1 MPVPAVIKSAV
12 AVPRRPSWRFWEKSG
27 AEVWTRFFLALA
39 GLVLA
44 FAAAL
49 FSSIA
54 SDSGNVWASRIL
66 ASAALVMAAFVG
78 ITTVPYLARRVALE
92 RIHDAL
98 QYEVTREGLAYVVI
112 ALLLGIAALNT
123 GNNLLYM
130 VVGAMLAAI
139 IVSGIA
145 SATVLRY
152 LQLDVRLPE
161 HIFAGQTVTGRINV
175 HNPRRF
181 LASYSISVVPPK
193 SAKKCRRWRWEATT
207 FGFPA
212 RHPPA
217 NQWIRL
223 PDRVLRRVA
232 DQPEPPVLFKGP
244 IYFPH
249 VPPRSTLSADLE
261 LYFERRGRYAQDSL
275 GISTRFPFS
284 FLKKTRRVPLARE
297 VIVFP
302 SVGPTDKFFEVL
314 PLITGEFET
323 FVRGRGFDLYRI
335 REYMPEDTARHVDWK
350 ATAKSGSLKVREF
363 SREDERKLRIVFDNP
378 PPGAVSD
385 QQYERSVALAA
396 SFAFH
401 FQQENTEVSFAA
413 PAYAGGPEL
422 YNFLSYLAVVEP
434 WKGDSILDSLQVTDD
449 YNLILTS
456 RPQPSIPSAL
466 RACSY
471 FVFLNDR

>member
-1 MPVPAVIKSAV
+1 MPNGAKSAL
-12 AVPRRPSWRFWEKSG
+12 ASPKRSWRFWENGG

-98 QYEVTREGLAYVVI
+98 QYEVTREGLAYVAI

-145 SATVLRY
+145 SASVLRE
-152 LQLDVRLPE
+152 LELDVRLPE

-193 SAKKCRRWRWEATT
+193 SAKKRRRWRWEATT

-212 RHPPA
+212 RRPPA

-232 DQPEPPVLFKGP
+232 QQPDPPVLFKGP

-249 VPPRSTLSADLE
+249 VAPRTTLSADLE
-261 LYFERRGRYAQDSL
+261 LHFDRRGRYAQDSL

-284 FLKKTRRVPLARE
+284 FLRKTRRVPLARE
-297 VIVFP
+297 IIVFP
-302 SVGPTDKFFEVL
+302 SVEPADQFFEVL

-378 PPGAVSD
+378 APGTVSEKA
-385 QQYERSVALAA
+385 YEEAISLAA
-396 SFAFH
+396 SLGWH
-401 FQQENTEVSFAA
+401 F
-413 PAYAGGPEL
+413 
-422 YNFLSYLAVVEP
+422 
-434 WKGDSILDSLQVTDD
+434 
-449 YNLILTS
+449 
-456 RPQPSIPSAL
+456 SA
-466 RACSY
+466 
-471 FVFLNDR
+471 

>member
-1 MPVPAVIKSAV
+1 MKSPDAS
-12 AVPRRPSWRFWEKSG
+12 RPFWQGEGAQIWLRFL
-27 AEVWTRFFLALA
+27 LALA

-44 FAAAL
+44 FAAAI

-54 SDSGNVWASRIL
+54 RDSGNVWASIIL
-66 ASAALVMAAFVG
+66 ATSALIMAAFVG
-78 ITTVPYLARRVALE
+78 ITTVPYLARRVAVE

-98 QYEVTREGLAYVVI
+98 QYEVTREGLVYVAI

-123 GNNLLYM
+123 GNNLLYI

-139 IVSGIA
+139 VVSGIA
-145 SATVLRY
+145 SATVLRR
-152 LQLDVRLPE
+152 LELDVRLPE
-161 HIFAGQTVTGRINV
+161 HIFAGQTVTGRINI

-193 SAKKCRRWRWEATT
+193 KNKRWRRWRWERTT
-207 FGFPA
+207 FGFPT
-212 RHPPA
+212 RRPPA

-232 DQPEPPVLFKGP
+232 APPDQPVLFKGP

-249 VPPRSTLSADLE
+249 VPPGTTLSADLE
-261 LYFERRGRYAQDSL
+261 LHFDRRGRYAQDSL

-284 FLKKTRRVPLARE
+284 FLRKTRRVPLARE
-297 VIVFP
+297 IIVFP
-302 SVGPTDKFFEVL
+302 SVKQADEFFKVL

-335 REYMPEDTARHVDWK
+335 REYMPEDSARHVDWK

-363 SREDERKLRIVFDNP
+363 SREDERRLRIVFDNP
-378 PPGAVSD
+378 APGLVSEQRYEQAVS
-385 QQYERSVALAA
+385 LAA
-396 SFAFH
+396 SLAFH
-401 FQQENTEVSFAA
+401 FTQENTEISYLA
-413 PAYAGGPEL
+413 PGYAGGSDL

-434 WKGDSILDSLQVTDD
+434 WKGDSIIETLQLSDD
-449 YNLILTS
+449 YNLILTA
-456 RPQPSIPSAL
+456 RAENSIPISFQ
-466 RACSY
+466 ACSY
-471 FVFLNDR
+471 FVFLGEKSQATLA

>member
-1 MPVPAVIKSAV
+1 MAGAVKSAV
-12 AVPRRPSWRFWEKSG
+12 ASPKRPSWRFWENSS
-27 AEVWTRFFLALA
+27 AELWTRFFLAVA

-54 SDSGNVWASRIL
+54 GDSGNVWASRIL
-66 ASAALVMAAFVG
+66 ASAALVMAAFVR

-98 QYEVTREGLAYVVI
+98 QYEVTREGLAYVAI

-139 IVSGIA
+139 VVSGMA
-145 SATVLRY
+145 SATVLRE
-152 LQLDVRLPE
+152 LELDVRLPE

-193 SAKKCRRWRWEATT
+193 SAKRRRRWRWEATT

-212 RHPPA
+212 RRLPA

-232 DQPEPPVLFKGP
+232 AEPEPPVLFKGP

-249 VPPRSTLSADLE
+249 VPPSSTLSADLE
-261 LYFERRGRYAQDSL
+261 LHFERRGRYAQDSL

-302 SVGPTDKFFEVL
+302 SVQPTDKFFEVL

-335 REYMPEDTARHVDWK
+335 REYMPEDSARHVDWK
-350 ATAKSGSLKVREF
+350 ATAKSGSLEGREF

-378 PPGAVSD
+378 PPGAVPTE
-385 QQYERSVALAA
+385 QYERAVALAA

-401 FQQENTEVSFAA
+401 FTQENTDVSFAA
-413 PAYAGGPEL
+413 PGYAGGPKL
-422 YNFLSYLAVVEP
+422 YHFLSYLAVVEP
-434 WKGDSILDSLQVTDD
+434 WKGDSILDALQVTDD

-456 RPQPSIPSAL
+456 RPHTTVPSAL
-466 RACSY
+466 WACSY
-471 FVFLNDR
+471 FVFLNER

>member
-1 MPVPAVIKSAV
+1 MANAVKSAV
-12 AVPRRPSWRFWEKSG
+12 SARRPSWRFWETSG
-27 AEVWTRFFLALA
+27 GEVWLRFFLALA
-39 GLVLA
+39 GLILA

-54 SDSGNVWASRIL
+54 NDAGNVWSSRIL
-66 ASAALVMAAFVG
+66 ASAALIMAAFVG

-98 QYEVTREGLAYVVI
+98 QYEVTREGLAYVAI

-123 GNNLLYM
+123 GNNLLYI
-130 VVGAMLAAI
+130 VVGTMLAAI
-139 IVSGIA
+139 VVSGIA
-145 SATVLRY
+145 SAAVLRY
-152 LQLDVRLPE
+152 LELDVRLPE
-161 HIFAGQTVTGRINV
+161 HIFAGQTVTGRINI

-193 SAKKCRRWRWEATT
+193 APKRRRGWRWEPAT

-212 RHPPA
+212 RRPPA

-232 DQPEPPVLFKGP
+232 QQPDPPVLFKGP

-249 VPPRSTLSADLE
+249 VAPRTTLSADLE
-261 LYFERRGRYAQDSL
+261 LHFDRRGRYAQDSL

-284 FLKKTRRVPLARE
+284 FLRKTRRVPLARE

-302 SVGPTDKFFEVL
+302 AVQATDEFFEVL

-378 PPGAVSD
+378 PPGLISEQA
-385 QQYERSVALAA
+385 YERAVALAA

-401 FQQENTEVSFAA
+401 FTQENTDTSFAA
-413 PAYAGGPEL
+413 PGYAGGSEL

-434 WKGDSILDSLQVTDD
+434 WKGDSILDTLPVSDD
-449 YNLILTS
+449 YNLVLTA
-456 RPQPSIPSAL
+456 RPPGSVPSAL
-466 RACSY
+466 SASSY
-471 FVFLNDR
+471 FVFLDQRG

>member
-1 MPVPAVIKSAV
+1 MPEAAVKSAI
-12 AVPRRPSWRFWEKSG
+12 ASPKRTWRFWENSG
-27 AEVWTRFFLALA
+27 AELWTRFFLALA

-54 SDSGNVWASRIL
+54 GDSGNVWASRIL

-98 QYEVTREGLAYVVI
+98 QYEVTREGLAYVAV

-139 IVSGIA
+139 VVSGIA
-145 SATVLRY
+145 SATVLRE
-152 LQLDVRLPE
+152 LELDIRLPE

-193 SAKKCRRWRWEATT
+193 SAGKRRRWRWEATT
-207 FGFPA
+207 FGFPS
-212 RHPPA
+212 RRPPA

-232 DQPEPPVLFKGP
+232 DEPEPPVLFKGP

-249 VPPRSTLSADLE
+249 VPPKSTLSADLE
-261 LYFERRGRYAQDSL
+261 LHFDRRGRYAQDSL

-284 FLKKTRRVPLARE
+284 FLRKTRRVPLARE

-302 SVGPTDKFFEVL
+302 SIEPTDKFFEVL

-378 PPGAVSD
+378 PPGTVSE
-385 QQYERSVALAA
+385 QQYEHAVALAA

-401 FQQENTEVSFAA
+401 FTQETTEVSFVA
-413 PAYAGGPEL
+413 PGYAGGSDL

-456 RPQPSIPSAL
+456 RPQGSIPPAL
-466 RACSY
+466 WACSY
-471 FVFLNDR
+471 VAFLDPR